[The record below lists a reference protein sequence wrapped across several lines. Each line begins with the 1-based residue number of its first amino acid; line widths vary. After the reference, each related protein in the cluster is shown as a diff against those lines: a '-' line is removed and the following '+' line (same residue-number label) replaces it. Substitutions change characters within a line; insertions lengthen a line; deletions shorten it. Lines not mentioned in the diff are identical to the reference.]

1 MPKDSQ
7 KKDLKEK
14 SLESQS
20 MDDVKSHLYALIF
33 CGGGGTRLWPFSKQQ
48 RPKQFLKV
56 NSKKTLVR
64 NTFER
69 LLPLIP
75 AERMFVVTTPG
86 YADEVAEELPEIS
99 KSRVIVEPA
108 RKNTAMA
115 AGLGAAYIQKK
126 DPKAIIANIWADQL
140 IEKKVSW
147 RKSVFAA
154 AKSASSGE
162 NLVTVGVAPTYPHA
176 GLGYIKKDRV
186 HDIINSV
193 NVFKIERFTE
203 KPKLPDAKRMFKSGS
218 YLWHTGPFVWRVDAF
233 MKAVKKHS
241 PATSKRLEAISEAL
255 EKNYGK
261 GKIINEYKSAPDA
274 SIDVVLAEK
283 AKNFLVVQGI
293 FDWYDL
299 GDFSVL
305 WKVGKKDKNEN
316 SVILDNG
323 GEWIGIDTTDSMIIS
338 EDNRMLGV
346 IGLTDMIVVATEDA
360 VLVAPKSQA
369 QKVKQIVNKLKE
381 EKKTIFL

>member
-1 MPKDSQ
+1 
-7 KKDLKEK
+7 
-14 SLESQS
+14 

-33 CGGGGTRLWPFSKQQ
+33 CGGGGTRLWPFSRQE

-56 NSKKTLVR
+56 NSSKTLVR

-75 AERMFVVTTPG
+75 AERMFVITTPG
-86 YADEVAEELPEIS
+86 YADEVAEELPEIP

-115 AGLGAAYIQKK
+115 AGLGAAHIQKK

-140 IEKKVSW
+140 IEKKVAW

-154 AKSASSGE
+154 AKSASDGE
-162 NLVTVGVAPTYPHA
+162 NLVTVGVAPTHPHT

-193 NVFKIERFTE
+193 NVYKIERFTE

-218 YLWHTGPFVWRVDAF
+218 YFWHTGPFVWRVDAF

-261 GKIINEYKSAPDA
+261 DKIIKEYKSAPDA
-274 SIDVVLAEK
+274 SIDVVLAER

-323 GEWIGIDTTDSMIIS
+323 GEWLGIDTTDSMIIS
-338 EDNRMLGV
+338 EDNRMVGL

-360 VLVAPKSQA
+360 VLVAPKTQA

-381 EKKTIFL
+381 GNKKNFL

>member
-1 MPKDSQ
+1 
-7 KKDLKEK
+7 
-14 SLESQS
+14 
-20 MDDVKSHLYALIF
+20 MDDVKPHLYALIF
-33 CGGGGTRLWPFSKQQ
+33 CGGGGTRLSPFSKQD

-56 NSKKTLVR
+56 NSDKSLVR

-108 RKNTAMA
+108 RKNTTMA
-115 AGLGAAYIQKK
+115 AGLGLAYIQKK
-126 DPKAIIANIWADQL
+126 DPNAIIANIWADQL
-140 IEKKVSW
+140 IEKKVAW

-154 AKSASSGE
+154 AKSASNGE
-162 NLVTVGVAPTYPHA
+162 NLVTVGIPPTHPHT
-176 GLGYIKKDRV
+176 GLGYAKKDRV
-186 HDIINSV
+186 YDIINSV
-193 NVFKIERFTE
+193 NVFKLECFIE
-203 KPKLPDAKRMFKSGS
+203 KPKLPNAKRMFKSGF
-218 YLWHTGPFVWRVDAF
+218 YLWHTGPYVWRVDTF
-233 MKAVKKHS
+233 MKAMKKYS
-241 PATSKRLEAISEAL
+241 PATFERLEAISEAL
-255 EKNYGK
+255 KNKHGK
-261 GKIINEYKSAPDA
+261 GRIIKEYKDAPNIA
-274 SIDVVLAEK
+274 IEYVLAEK
-283 AKNFLVVQGI
+283 AKNFLVVQGA
-293 FDWYDL
+293 FDWFDL

-323 GEWIGIDTTDSMIIS
+323 GEWVGIDTTDSMIIS

-369 QKVKQIVNKLKE
+369 QKVRQIVNKLKE
-381 EKKTIFL
+381 EKKETFL

>member
-1 MPKDSQ
+1 
-7 KKDLKEK
+7 
-14 SLESQS
+14 

-33 CGGGGTRLWPFSKQQ
+33 CGGGGTRLWPFSRQE

-108 RKNTAMA
+108 RRNTAMA
-115 AGLGAAYIQKK
+115 AGLGAAYIQRK

-140 IEKKVSW
+140 IEKETAF

-154 AKSASSGE
+154 AKSVSDGE
-162 NLVTVGVAPTYPHA
+162 NLATVGVSPTHPHT

-186 HDIINSV
+186 YDVVNSV

-218 YLWHTGPFVWRVDAF
+218 YFWHTGPFVWRVDAF
-233 MKAVKKHS
+233 MKAIKKHS
-241 PATSKRLEAISEAL
+241 PAMSKRLDAISEAL
-255 EKNYGK
+255 EKNHGK
-261 GKIINEYKSAPDA
+261 GKIIKEYKNAPDA

-283 AKNFLVVQGI
+283 ARNFLVVQGI
-293 FDWYDL
+293 FDWHDL

-360 VLVAPKSQA
+360 VLVAPKKQA

-381 EKKTIFL
+381 EKKTTFL

>member
-1 MPKDSQ
+1 
-7 KKDLKEK
+7 
-14 SLESQS
+14 
-20 MDDVKSHLYALIF
+20 MDDVKAHLYALIF

-56 NSKKTLVR
+56 NSKKSLVR

-75 AERMFVVTTPG
+75 AERMFVITTPG

-115 AGLGAAYIQKK
+115 AGLGAAHIQRKN
-126 DPKAIIANIWADQL
+126 PKAIIANIWADQL
-140 IEKKVSW
+140 IEKESAF

-154 AKSASSGE
+154 AKSVSDGE
-162 NLVTVGVAPTYPHA
+162 NLATIGVPPTHPHT

-193 NVFKIERFTE
+193 NVYKIERFTE

-233 MKAVKKHS
+233 MKAIKKHA
-241 PATSKRLEAISEAL
+241 PAMSERLDAITQAL
-255 EKNYGK
+255 EKKHK
-261 GKIINEYKSAPDA
+261 GKIIKEYKDAPDA

-293 FDWYDL
+293 FDWLDL

-305 WKVGKKDKNEN
+305 WKAGKKDKNEN

-381 EKKTIFL
+381 GKKTTFL